1 MTYGTYYTHML
12 ALVDTGWD
20 LMRDLPNIIQILH
33 SSTTHS
39 LINISLK
46 IHCFINI

>member
-1 MTYGTYYTHML
+1 ML

-33 SSTTHS
+33 CSTTHS
-39 LINISLK
+39 KYFTPNSL
-46 IHCFINI
+46 FY